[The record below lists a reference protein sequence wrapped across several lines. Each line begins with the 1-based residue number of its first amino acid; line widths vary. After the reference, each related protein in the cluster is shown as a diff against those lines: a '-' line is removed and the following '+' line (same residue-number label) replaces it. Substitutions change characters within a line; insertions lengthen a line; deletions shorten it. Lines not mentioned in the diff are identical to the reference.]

1 MAAESLADW
10 NRSGWRAAPPFRLRR
25 AKGMNSQLQI
35 QLIDGGRIALLRA
48 CAPFEPQ
55 MNSGDFRQ
63 ATGDVS
69 QVSGLTGDLI

>member
-1 MAAESLADW
+1 
-10 NRSGWRAAPPFRLRR
+10 
-25 AKGMNSQLQI
+25 MNSQLQI